1 MATDVATGKRI
12 VQIAKNFNISHK
24 DIMDLLKK
32 NGIEVKSH
40 MSLVDEEAYQLI
52 LEEFEQ
58 DRLSVERYRKEQVRK
73 EIHSKK
79 LEETL
84 QSSQSFEIMMPKEQ
98 RIIEEKEKKLKA
110 EEEIIKKE
118 KEAQKAKEE
127 KKKTK
132 KPSKTKKGKSE
143 KKEIESPERDKMQF
157 RSIDVAEIQAK
168 IETPRR
174 RATKKK
180 APETDEE
187 KAKHASIESTIKK
200 TMAQVDTK
208 AKRKKYKKTKD
219 DDVDFDGDIIRKIKM
234 TEFMTVQEIA
244 KILDISPPEI
254 ISKCFELGIPAT
266 MNQRLNFDT
275 ISLISEDVGVEAV
288 QVEETSDELFSFD
301 NTEEDVKKAVPRAPV
316 VTIMG
321 HVDHGKTSL
330 LDYIRD
336 TNVVAGESGGITQH
350 IGAYEVILED
360 GKQITFLDTPGH
372 EAFTAMRARGAQ
384 VTDVV
389 ILIVAANDG
398 VKPQTI
404 EAINHA
410 KAAEVPLV
418 VAINKIDLPDANLDR
433 VKGSLS
439 ENGIVVE
446 DWGGKVQCV
455 HISAKTGEGITELL
469 ELLALETDVLEL
481 KANPDTLAR
490 GTVVE
495 SRLDK
500 GHGPVATLLVRKGT
514 LKVGDPF
521 LCGNSFGKVRALM
534 NERNIR
540 IDQAGPSDP
549 VQVLGFELPPQAG
562 DRFAVV
568 IDEKEARR
576 ISSEKQR
583 VQREIDSQM
592 MRAMTLDRLSQ
603 EIREG
608 LVSSLPLIVKADV
621 DGSIEALVD
630 TLREIPSDEVGVDI
644 VHTGVGNISES
655 DVLLAQASGAIVI
668 GFNVTSH
675 SNAKLLAKNS
685 GIDIRHYSV
694 IYDAVNE
701 IKLALEGLL
710 EPEIVE
716 KPLGKADVLQVFK
729 FSRLGTIAGCKVN
742 NGTISKKDLA
752 RLVRNDEILH
762 EGSIT
767 SLKHFQDDVSS
778 IEEGKECGI
787 GIDGVKK
794 FEEGD
799 VIETY
804 SKKEVKRT
812 LN

>member
-1 MATDVATGKRI
+1 MATDVATAKRI

-110 EEEIIKKE
+110 EEENIKKE
-118 KEAQKAKEE
+118 EEAQKAKEE
-127 KKKTK
+127 KKKSK

-174 RATKKK
+174 RKTKKK

-208 AKRKKYKKTKD
+208 SKRKKYKKAKD
-219 DDVDFDGDIIRKIKM
+219 DDVDLDGDIIRKVKM

-301 NTEEDVKKAVPRAPV
+301 DTEEDEKKAVPRAPV

-360 GKQITFLDTPGH
+360 GKQVTFLDTPGH
-372 EAFTAMRARGAQ
+372 EAFTAMRSRGAQ

-439 ENGIVVE
+439 DNGIVVE

-521 LCGNSFGKVRALM
+521 L
-534 NERNIR
+534 
-540 IDQAGPSDP
+540 
-549 VQVLGFELPPQAG
+549 
-562 DRFAVV
+562 
-568 IDEKEARR
+568 
-576 ISSEKQR
+576 
-583 VQREIDSQM
+583 
-592 MRAMTLDRLSQ
+592 
-603 EIREG
+603 
-608 LVSSLPLIVKADV
+608 
-621 DGSIEALVD
+621 
-630 TLREIPSDEVGVDI
+630 
-644 VHTGVGNISES
+644 
-655 DVLLAQASGAIVI
+655 
-668 GFNVTSH
+668 
-675 SNAKLLAKNS
+675 
-685 GIDIRHYSV
+685 
-694 IYDAVNE
+694 
-701 IKLALEGLL
+701 
-710 EPEIVE
+710 
-716 KPLGKADVLQVFK
+716 
-729 FSRLGTIAGCKVN
+729 
-742 NGTISKKDLA
+742 
-752 RLVRNDEILH
+752 
-762 EGSIT
+762 
-767 SLKHFQDDVSS
+767 
-778 IEEGKECGI
+778 
-787 GIDGVKK
+787 
-794 FEEGD
+794 
-799 VIETY
+799 
-804 SKKEVKRT
+804 
-812 LN
+812 

>member
-1 MATDVATGKRI
+1 MTDIATEKRI
-12 VQIAKNFNISHK
+12 VQIAKSFNISHK

-40 MSLVDEEAYQLI
+40 MSLVDEEGYQLI

-79 LEETL
+79 LEATL
-84 QSSQSFEIMMPKEQ
+84 QSTHSFEIMMPKEQ
-98 RIIEEKEKKLKA
+98 RKIEEKEKELKA
-110 EEEIIKKE
+110 EEEKKRKKKE
-118 KEAQKAKEE
+118 DHEAKE
-127 KKKTK
+127 KKKQIEK
-132 KPSKTKKGKSE
+132 SAKTKKDKSE
-143 KKEIESPERDKMQF
+143 KIELETPERVKMQF

-174 RATKKK
+174 RTAKRKS
-180 APETDEE
+180 PETDEE

-208 AKRKKYKKTKD
+208 AKRKKYKKAKD
-219 DDVDFDGDIIRKIKM
+219 DEEDFDGEIKRKVKM
-234 TEFMTVQEIA
+234 TEFMSVQEIA

-254 ISKCFELGIPAT
+254 ISECFELGIPAT

-275 ISLISEDVGVEAV
+275 ISLISEDVGIEAV
-288 QVEETSDELFSFD
+288 QVEESSDELFSFD
-301 NTEEDVKKAVPRAPV
+301 DTEEDLKKAVPRAPV

-360 GKQITFLDTPGH
+360 EKKVTFLDTPGH

-384 VTDVV
+384 ITDVV
-389 ILIVAANDG
+389 LLIVAANDG

-418 VAINKIDLPDANLDR
+418 VAINKMDLPDANPDR
-433 VKGSLS
+433 VKGALS
-439 ENGIVVE
+439 ENGVVVE
-446 DWGGKVQCV
+446 GWGGKVQCV
-455 HISAKTGEGITELL
+455 HISAKSGDGINDLL

-481 KANPDTLAR
+481 KANPDTLAK

-514 LKVGDPF
+514 LKIGDPF

-540 IDQAGPSDP
+540 INQAGPSDP
-549 VQVLGFELPPQAG
+549 VQVLGFESPPQAG

-568 IDEKEARR
+568 NNEKEARR
-576 ISSEKQR
+576 LSSEKQR
-583 VQREIDSQM
+583 IQREIDSQM

-608 LVSSLPLIVKADV
+608 LVSSLPLIIKADV

-630 TLREIPSDEVGVDI
+630 TLREIPSDEVGVNV

-655 DVLLAQASGAIVI
+655 DILLAQASGAIVL
-668 GFNVTSH
+668 GFNVATH
-675 SNAKLLAKNS
+675 SNANLLAKNS

-716 KPLGKADVLQVFK
+716 TPLGKAEVLQVFK
-729 FSRLGTIAGCKVN
+729 VSRLGIIAGCKVTD
-742 NGTISKKDLA
+742 GTISKENLA
-752 RLVRNDEILH
+752 RLVRNDEMIH

-767 SLKHFQDDVSS
+767 SLKHYQDDMSS
-778 IEEGKECGI
+778 IEKGKECGI
-787 GIDGVKK
+787 GIDGVKR

-799 VIETY
+799 IIETY

-812 LN
+812 LD

>member
-1 MATDVATGKRI
+1 MTDVATGKRI
-12 VQIAKNFNISHK
+12 VQIAKDLNISHK
-24 DIMDLLKK
+24 DIMDLLQK
-32 NGIEVKSH
+32 NGIDVKSH

-79 LEETL
+79 LEEKI
-84 QSSQSFEIMMPKEQ
+84 QAAQSFEIMMPKEQ
-98 RIIEEKEKKLKA
+98 RKLEEKERAAKAEEEKKRKEEEALKA
-110 EEEIIKKE
+110 EEEKKSA
-118 KEAQKAKEE
+118 KGADKAK
-127 KKKTK
+127 KKKSVK
-132 KPSKTKKGKSE
+132 KDESIQERE
-143 KKEIESPERDKMQF
+143 KMRF
-157 RSIDVAEIQAK
+157 RTIDVAEIQAK

-174 RATKKK
+174 RVQKKK
-180 APETDEE
+180 QPETDEE

-208 AKRKKYKKTKD
+208 SKRKKYKKTKD
-219 DDVDFDGDIIRKIKM
+219 EEEEFNGEIKQKVKL
-234 TEFMTVQEIA
+234 TEFMTVQELA
-244 KILDISPPEI
+244 KVLDVSPPEI
-254 ISKCFELGIPAT
+254 ISKCFELGFPAT
-266 MNQRLNFDT
+266 MNQRLTFDT
-275 ISLISEDVGVEAV
+275 IILIAEDAGVEAV
-288 QVEETSDELFSFD
+288 QVDETSDELFSFD
-301 NTEEDVKKAVPRAPV
+301 DTEEDLSKAVPRAPV

-330 LDYIRD
+330 LDFIRD

-350 IGAYEVILED
+350 IGAYEVVLDNE
-360 GKQITFLDTPGH
+360 KKVTFLDTPGH

-384 VTDVV
+384 ITDVV
-389 ILIVAANDG
+389 ILIVAANDS

-418 VAINKIDLPDANLDR
+418 VAINKIDLPDSNPDR
-433 VKGSLS
+433 VKSSLS
-439 ENGIVVE
+439 EQGVVVE

-455 HISAKTGEGITELL
+455 HISAKTGEGIDDLL
-469 ELLALETDVLEL
+469 ELLALETDILEL
-481 KANPDTLAR
+481 KANPDTLMK

-500 GHGPVATLLVRKGT
+500 GHGAVATLLVRKGT
-514 LKVGDPF
+514 LRVGDPF

-534 NERNIR
+534 NERNVR
-540 IDQAGPSDP
+540 IEQAGPSDP
-549 VQVLGFELPPQAG
+549 VQVLGFESPPQAG

-568 IDEKEARR
+568 HDEKEARR
-576 ISSEKQR
+576 LASEKQR
-583 VQREIDSQM
+583 IQREIDSQM
-592 MRAMTLDRLSQ
+592 IRAITLDRLSQ

-608 LVSSLPLIVKADV
+608 LVSSLPLVVKADV

-630 TLREIPSDEVGVDI
+630 ALRNIPSDEVGVEV
-644 VHTGVGNISES
+644 VHTGVGNINES

-668 GFNVTSH
+668 GFSVSTH
-675 SNAKLLAKNS
+675 SNANLLAKNS

-710 EPEIVE
+710 EPDIVE
-716 KPLGKADVLQVFK
+716 TPLGKAEVLQVFK
-729 FSRLGTIAGCKVN
+729 VSRLGMIAGSKVIE
-742 NGTISKKDLA
+742 GTISKKDLA
-752 RLVRNDEILH
+752 RLIRNDEMIH

-767 SLKHFQDDVSS
+767 SLKHFQDDVNS
-778 IEEGKECGI
+778 IDEGKECGI
-787 GIDGVKK
+787 GIEGIKR

-799 VIETY
+799 IIETY
-804 SKKEVKRT
+804 SKEEVKRT
-812 LN
+812 LS